1 MSHYNEQANNW
12 VIEMKKM
19 IDGQDDSDQPGKIGN
34 KSITDEVTNDNM
46 IHDELTHDEVIHDE
60 VTHDGFINDEVR
72 HDDAMDNQQ
81 IMVENERIIQDHS

>member
-19 IDGQDDSDQPGKIGN
+19 IDGQDGSDQLGKIGN
-34 KSITDEVTNDNM
+34 KSI
-46 IHDELTHDEVIHDE
+46 IDEVIHDE
-60 VTHDGFINDEVR
+60 VTHDGFTNDEVR
-72 HDDAMDNQQ
+72 PDDAMDNEQ